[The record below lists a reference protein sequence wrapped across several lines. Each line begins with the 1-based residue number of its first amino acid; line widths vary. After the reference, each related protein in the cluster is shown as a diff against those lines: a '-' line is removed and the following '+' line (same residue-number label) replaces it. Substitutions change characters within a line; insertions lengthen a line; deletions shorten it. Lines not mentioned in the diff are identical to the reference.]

1 MLRATIHLGVH
12 NHLVAN
18 GKCQMSIKETKRL
31 IVEEVDR
38 TPNAKIFT
46 ISFNA
51 NKTILVNY
59 LLNDSNDG
67 IMELLKGEELEHI

>member
-1 MLRATIHLGVH
+1 
-12 NHLVAN
+12 
-18 GKCQMSIKETKRL
+18 MSIKETKRL